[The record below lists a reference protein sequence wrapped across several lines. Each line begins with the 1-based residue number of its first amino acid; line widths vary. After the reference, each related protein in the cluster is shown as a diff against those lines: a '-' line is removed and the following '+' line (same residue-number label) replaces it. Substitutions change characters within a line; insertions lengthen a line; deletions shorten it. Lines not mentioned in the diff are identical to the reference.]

1 MLACEGPH
9 AILKGCMVLGRT
21 AVRPRADM
29 GRGAMSHIADR
40 DRVHPVIE
48 DVGDE
53 VLDVA
58 RAFNRAAHPKRDQ
71 SQPASNLGGDD
82 PGIDSS
88 AGQPPAP
95 EREKT
100 CAPYQSK
107 TDGFSV

>member
-1 MLACEGPH
+1 M
-9 AILKGCMVLGRT
+9 ILKRWTALGRT
-21 AVRPRADM
+21 AVGPGADM
-29 GRGAMSHIADR
+29 GRLGPTWHIADQ
-40 DRVHPVIE
+40 DRVHPLIE
-48 DVGDE
+48 DVVEE

-58 RAFNRAAHPKRDQ
+58 HARNRAAHPTRDQ

-95 EREKT
+95 AREKV

-107 TDGFSV
+107 TDES

>member
-9 AILKGCMVLGRT
+9 AILKGRPVLGLT
-21 AVRPRADM
+21 AVRPGADI
-29 GRGAMSHIADR
+29 GRLGPMRHIADR
-40 DRVHPVIE
+40 DRVHPMIE
-48 DVGDE
+48 DVGED

-58 RAFNRAAHPKRDQ
+58 RARSRAAHPTRDQ
-71 SQPASNLGGDD
+71 SQPASNLSGDD

-95 EREKT
+95 EREKA

-107 TDGFSV
+107 TDES